1 MRAACMFFTLAV
13 FQEPM
18 LTFAR
23 SELHVARVQAFFRDP
38 TGTCPFLARN
48 DPQHGAICID
58 QEKLDADNPLGFFSF
73 VHKDGPKRGERLSAH
88 AILNY
93 ESGEHPR

>member
-1 MRAACMFFTLAV
+1 M
-13 FQEPM
+13 
-18 LTFAR
+18 
-23 SELHVARVQAFFRDP
+23 
-38 TGTCPFLARN
+38 
-48 DPQHGAICID
+48 
-58 QEKLDADNPLGFFSF
+58 DADNPLGFFSF